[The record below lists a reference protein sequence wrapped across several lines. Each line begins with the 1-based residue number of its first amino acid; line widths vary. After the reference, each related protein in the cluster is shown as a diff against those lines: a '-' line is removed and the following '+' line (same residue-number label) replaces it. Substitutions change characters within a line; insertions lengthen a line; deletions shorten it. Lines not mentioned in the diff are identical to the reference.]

1 MKIKIDGKNIDKITA
16 ALDAVQ
22 GKANARVLFAGAVS
36 NLAELAE
43 RQLYRLDIP
52 KKYREGA
59 RVIFFEAGLPSAYKY
74 RADTTRIEL
83 VRGKAAW
90 YLVDASRIG
99 IYPKQKGNNHLM
111 LTDHQLDLI
120 MADYK
125 KGVEL

>member
-1 MKIKIDGKNIDKITA
+1 MKIKIDSKNVGKITA

-22 GKANARVLFAGAVS
+22 GKANARILFAGAVS
-36 NLAELAE
+36 DLADRAE
-43 RQLYRLDIP
+43 RQLGRLDIP

-74 RADTTRIEL
+74 RAETTRIEI

-90 YLVDASRIG
+90 YLVDVSRIG
-99 IYPKQKGNNHLM
+99 IYPNQKGNNHLM

-120 MADYK
+120 MADYR